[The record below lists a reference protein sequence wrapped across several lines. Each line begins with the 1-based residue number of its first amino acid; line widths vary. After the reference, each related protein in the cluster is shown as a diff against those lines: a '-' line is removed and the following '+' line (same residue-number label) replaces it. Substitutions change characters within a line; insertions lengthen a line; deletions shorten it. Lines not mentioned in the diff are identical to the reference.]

1 LNCKNCHITLEEY
14 DAYCKSCGAKVIRNR
29 LTIRNLF
36 EHISETF
43 FNYDNKLLQ
52 TFIQLFKQP
61 EDVIV
66 SYINGV
72 RKKYVNPISFFG
84 LALTLTGLS
93 IFLLK
98 KFYMQHLDFSSLF
111 GDINLS
117 QNAFDSSFSFGLEYN
132 SLIYVA
138 FIPISAIISWIVF
151 IDKKYNLTEHAIIYL
166 YSMSFLMVLMFF
178 LAQIALLVTPSNYM
192 LFSLLLWPLMF
203 IYHCYI
209 LTRIF
214 KLSLGSLIM
223 KSMLFFILFFV
234 TYIGVSILVFVIM
247 LITGVVN
254 LEDFAPK

>member
-1 LNCKNCHITLEEY
+1 MNCKNCHITLEEH
-14 DAYCKSCGAKVIRNR
+14 DDYCKSCGAKVIRNR
-29 LTIRNLF
+29 LTLRNLF

-98 KFYMQHLDFSSLF
+98 KFYMQHLDFSGFF
-111 GDINLS
+111 GDINFS

-178 LAQIALLVTPSNYM
+178 IAQIALLLTPSNYM

-203 IYHCYI
+203 LYHCYI
-209 LTRIF
+209 LKRIF
-214 KLSLGSLIM
+214 KLSLGSLII